1 MAYYNRGNSRK
12 ISFGE
17 DGNALVGLI
26 TVNLVVFVLLSFIK
40 VIYYFNYGADGIVQ
54 YKADVLYY
62 LTLPAS
68 LPVFLTRPWTLITHF
83 ITHDDVW
90 HILPN
95 MLWLWAF
102 GFIMQ
107 DLTGNRRIVPVF
119 IYGALGGA
127 VAFMLAF
134 NLIPAMRD
142 SLPQAVA
149 LGASAG
155 VMAIAIATTMIAPD
169 YRLFPMILGGIPLWV
184 LTVIFAVIDLATIP
198 YNNAGG
204 HIAHLAGALMGF
216 IFMKE
221 LGKGR
226 DWGGWMTS
234 FHYWFVNLFNPDK
247 PAKGKAVKDQLFY
260 KARVAPFNRRTNI
273 TQQRVDEILEKIHN
287 KGFDSLTEEEK
298 EILKKAGE

>member
-1 MAYYNRGNSRK
+1 MAYYNRENSRK

-26 TVNLVVFVLLSFIK
+26 IVNLVVFVLLSFIK
-40 VIYYFNYGADGIVQ
+40 VIYYFNYGQDGLIH
-54 YKADVLYY
+54 YRAGILNY
-62 LTLPAS
+62 LILPAS
-68 LPVFLTRPWTLITHF
+68 LPDFFSRPWTLVTHF

-102 GFIMQ
+102 GYIMQ

-119 IYGALGGA
+119 IYGALAGA

-134 NLIPAMRD
+134 NLIPVLREN
-142 SLPQAVA
+142 LPQAVA

-155 VMAIAIATTMIAPD
+155 VMAIAISTTMIAPD

-184 LTVIFAVIDLATIP
+184 LTVIFVVIDLATIP

-216 IFMKE
+216 IFTRE
-221 LGKGR
+221 LNKGR
-226 DWGGWMTS
+226 DWGVWMAS

-247 PAKGKAVKDQLFY
+247 PAKGKTVKEQLFY
-260 KARVAPFNRRTNI
+260 KAKLAPFNKKTNV

-287 KGFDSLTEEEK
+287 KGFDSLTDDEK
-298 EILKKAGE
+298 DILKKAGD

>member
-40 VIYYFNYGADGIVQ
+40 VIYYFNYGAEGVTQ
-54 YKADVLYY
+54 YEAAVLRY

-68 LPVFLTRPWTLITHF
+68 LPVFLTRPWTLFTHF

-134 NLIPAMRD
+134 NLIPAFQDR
-142 SLPQAVA
+142 LPHAVA

-184 LTVIFAVIDLATIP
+184 LTVIFVIIDLATIP
-198 YNNAGG
+198 GTNPGG

-216 IFMKE
+216 IFMKQ
-221 LGKGR
+221 LDKGR
-226 DWGGWMTS
+226 DWGRWMAS

-260 KARVAPFNRRTNI
+260 KSKVAPYNKKTNI
-273 TQQRVDEILEKIHN
+273 TQQRVDEILEKIHT
-287 KGFDSLTEEEK
+287 KGFDSLTDEEK
-298 EILKKAGE
+298 DILKKAGE